1 MATPESP
8 VLGYRW
14 RSSRSLIIGTAC
26 LALLTEVLLY
36 GFVVPIL
43 PYMLEVRLGQDPA
56 QTQQLTAWLLGIHG
70 FATVLCAPILAHFID
85 KTSNRRSPLLVSL
98 TVAFA
103 GTILVAATPSYWAL
117 TLGRVIQGVAGA
129 AAWIVC
135 LAILTE
141 NAGEGNVGKMMG
153 VSMSVVM
160 TGTVGGPVLSGTL
173 LELAGY
179 WPAWYL
185 PIGVLAFN
193 ILFWLILIEPSEQSA
208 DSSEESRLSANADTT
223 IAEEINN
230 SEVSPLLSP
239 IVQTDSKDGDIQPTL
254 PPANFYYT
262 MASDPRVLVSFA
274 NVFISSVLIAGLNTT
289 LPVHLRQIFG
299 WGPLDVGTMFL
310 LLRIPAIVLGPLS
323 GWLRDVVGL
332 RYPTTIGWVLLGP
345 LFMIMGVPGNGL
357 SWASGEDKGKPIFVF
372 TVIGIGMM
380 LPLIQGS
387 GMLHALMVLDEFQA
401 KRPGIFGAHGGRS
414 RVFAMTEISFN
425 LGLMLGPLLAGFITE
440 NVDFGAM
447 SITLGTLCLIIGL
460 LTYYFFMSG
469 RQPTEDDIA
478 A

>member
-1 MATPESP
+1 MATLENPI
-8 VLGYRW
+8 LGYRW

-26 LALLTEVLLY
+26 LSLLTEVLLY

-43 PYMLEVRLGQDPA
+43 PYMLENRLGQDPA

-70 FATVLCAPILAHFID
+70 FATVLFAPILAHFID
-85 KTSNRRSPLLVSL
+85 KTSNRRSPLLISL
-98 TVAFA
+98 AVAFG
-103 GTILVAATPSYWAL
+103 GTILVAATPTYWAL
-117 TLGRVIQGVAGA
+117 TLGRVIQGIAGA

-173 LELAGY
+173 LELVGY

-193 ILFWLILIEPSEQSA
+193 ILIWLVLIESPA
-208 DSSEESRLSANADTT
+208 LSANSPGETRVTED
-223 IAEEINN
+223 AETNG

-239 IVQTDSKDGDIQPTL
+239 IVQTHSKDNDTQQT
-254 PPANFYYT
+254 PPPSNFYYT

-274 NVFISSVLIAGLNTT
+274 NVFTSSVTIAGLNTT
-289 LPVHLRQIFG
+289 LPVHLRDIFG

-310 LLRIPAIVLGPLS
+310 LLRIPAIVLGPFS
-323 GWLRDVVGL
+323 GWLRDIVGL
-332 RYPTTIGWVLLGP
+332 RYPTTIGWVLLAP
-345 LFMIMGVPGNGL
+345 LFVVMGVPGDGL
-357 SWASGEDKGKPIFVF
+357 SWASGESHGKPIFVF
-372 TVIGIGMM
+372 SMIGIGMM

-387 GMLHALMVLDEFQA
+387 GMLHALMVLDEVEA
-401 KRPGIFGAHGGRS
+401 KQPNIFGAYGGRS
-414 RVFAMTEISFN
+414 RVFAMSEISFN
-425 LGLMLGPLLAGFITE
+425 LGLMLGPLLAGVITE
-440 NVDFGAM
+440 NIGFGAM
-447 SITLGTLCLIIGL
+447 SMTLGTLCLVVAF

-469 RQPTEDDIA
+469 HQHSENDIA
-478 A
+478 P

>member
-1 MATPESP
+1 
-8 VLGYRW
+8 
-14 RSSRSLIIGTAC
+14 
-26 LALLTEVLLY
+26 
-36 GFVVPIL
+36 
-43 PYMLEVRLGQDPA
+43 MLEVRLGQDPA

-103 GTILVAATPSYWAL
+103 GTILVAATPSCMSLPCLSFLDNVISNHCIIDWAL

-208 DSSEESRLSANADTT
+208 DSSEESRLSANADTN
-223 IAEEINN
+223 IAEEISH

-239 IVQTDSKDGDIQPTL
+239 IVQTHSKDGDIQQIL
-254 PPANFYYT
+254 PPSNFYYT

-345 LFMIMGVPGNGL
+345 LFMVMGVPGNGL

-387 GMLHALMVLDEFQA
+387 GMLHALS
-401 KRPGIFGAHGGRS
+401 K
-414 RVFAMTEISFN
+414 
-425 LGLMLGPLLAGFITE
+425 
-440 NVDFGAM
+440 
-447 SITLGTLCLIIGL
+447 
-460 LTYYFFMSG
+460 
-469 RQPTEDDIA
+469 
-478 A
+478 